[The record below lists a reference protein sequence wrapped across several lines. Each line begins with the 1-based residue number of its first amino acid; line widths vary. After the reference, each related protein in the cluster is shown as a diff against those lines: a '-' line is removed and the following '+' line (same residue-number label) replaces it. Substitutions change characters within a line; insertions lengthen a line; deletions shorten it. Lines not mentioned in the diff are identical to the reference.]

1 MAADRRPEPLT
12 RRDRVRRSLAADLE
26 ALRRY
31 AEAHPLPTGGLTVVG
46 PEGTGQTI
54 PDPEDYITEL
64 CKRNPCM

>member
-26 ALRRY
+26 ALRAY
-31 AEAHPLPTGGLTVVG
+31 NETHPLPTGGLTVVG
-46 PEGTGQTI
+46 PVGTGAAI